1 MHKLVC
7 SSSNGSG
14 ILVAVLPKRI
24 FCTCTQS
31 PIRFGKSWVSFLG
44 LEVSLGVC
52 NNGVSAKLELGFFVF
67 PIFNDI
73 FDDLLEWSTRR
84 MCAPLQKTIKYGG
97 KKIEKILAQVE
108 LDFEH
113 HEGLETN

>member
-1 MHKLVC
+1 MIYW
-7 SSSNGSG
+7 SG
-14 ILVAVLPKRI
+14 A
-24 FCTCTQS
+24 
-31 PIRFGKSWVSFLG
+31 
-44 LEVSLGVC
+44 
-52 NNGVSAKLELGFFVF
+52 
-67 PIFNDI
+67 
-73 FDDLLEWSTRR
+73 RR